1 MIETRRDTVPSALDD
16 ERVDRVV
23 AMLTEASRARV
34 RTLIDGAHVRIGGV
48 IVTKSAQRVRAG
60 DEIVVEFDEEE
71 PAVKA
76 DSTIALTV
84 VHEDLDVVV
93 VDKPA
98 GLVVHPGAGHRDDT
112 LVSALLARY
121 PDIAHTGDPRRP
133 GIVHRLDK
141 GTSGL
146 LMVARTPLAYD
157 SLVAQLSA
165 RTVTRS
171 YTALVC
177 RSFEERE
184 GVVDAPIGRSSRARV
199 RRVGRRRD
207 FRLPD
212 VHVVIHH
219 HGRIARG
226 IPANG
231 DRLVGDERCTQV
243 RHLRRRG

>member
-1 MIETRRDTVPSALDD
+1 MIDRRDTVPSALDD

-98 GLVVHPGAGHRDDT
+98 GLVCI
-112 LVSALLARY
+112 LVPA
-121 PDIAHTGDPRRP
+121 IAT
-133 GIVHRLDK
+133 
-141 GTSGL
+141 
-146 LMVARTPLAYD
+146 
-157 SLVAQLSA
+157 
-165 RTVTRS
+165 TRS
-171 YTALVC
+171 CPRCWPAIPTSRTWAT
-177 RSFEERE
+177 R
-184 GVVDAPIGRSSRARV
+184 GVPASCTGWTKARRA
-199 RRVGRRRD
+199 
-207 FRLPD
+207 
-212 VHVVIHH
+212 
-219 HGRIARG
+219 
-226 IPANG
+226 
-231 DRLVGDERCTQV
+231 C
-243 RHLRRRG
+243 